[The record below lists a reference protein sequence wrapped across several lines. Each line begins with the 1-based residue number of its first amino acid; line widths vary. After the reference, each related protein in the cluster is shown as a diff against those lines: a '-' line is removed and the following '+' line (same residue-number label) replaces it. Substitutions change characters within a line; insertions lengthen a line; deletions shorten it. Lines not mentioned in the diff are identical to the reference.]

1 MERAQSPAMNAGLLV
16 LRIGGGAALAM
27 VFAWGRFP
35 YASVVGISGH
45 WWAVGLVGLCGV
57 LTLCGFAT
65 RFAAGFLAAAM
76 AFGAAWGMHVGQ
88 RPLEEP
94 VRAAMF
100 TVLYAA
106 LALTGPGTLSLE
118 FLASRITPA
127 RIAGAGITPPRI
139 SSAHIDAGL
148 LVLRLGAGLSL
159 LGCFG
164 ITKIGWVIALLR
176 SPAPLSAS
184 GFAQLIRSV
193 GFPAPLFLALCA
205 VLNETVTPIF
215 VVSGLLTR
223 VAATIGALGMTGA
236 LYTSLR
242 LGEEP
247 VRAALYVVAFAT
259 LALTG
264 AGQYSVDEIL
274 ESKSASDAS
283 LAAPPTLES
292 TGKVRAQ

>member
-1 MERAQSPAMNAGLLV
+1 MNAGLLV
-16 LRIGGGAALAM
+16 LRIGGALALAM

-57 LTLCGFAT
+57 LTLSGFAT

-76 AFGAAWGMHVGQ
+76 ALGAAWGLYVGQ

-94 VRAAMF
+94 IRAAMF
-100 TVLYAA
+100 AVLYAA
-106 LALTGPGTLSLE
+106 LALTGPGTMSLE
-118 FLASRITPA
+118 FRMARSAPA
-127 RIAGAGITPPRI
+127 RV
-139 SSAHIDAGL
+139 DAGL
-148 LVLRLGAGLSL
+148 LVLRLGAALSL

-176 SPAPLSAS
+176 SPAPLSSS
-184 GFAQLIRSV
+184 GFAQLIRSM

-205 VLNETVTPIF
+205 VLNETVTPLF
-215 VVSGLLTR
+215 VASGFFIR

-259 LALTG
+259 LAFTG
-264 AGQYSVDEIL
+264 AGKYSVDEIL
-274 ESKSASDAS
+274 ESKSASDGS
-283 LAAPPTLES
+283 LATVPPLE
-292 TGKVRAQ
+292 GRQ

>member
-1 MERAQSPAMNAGLLV
+1 MRRARQLPPMNAGLLV
-16 LRIGGGAALAM
+16 LRIGGGIALGM
-27 VFAWGRFP
+27 LFAWGRFP

-45 WWAVGLVGLCGV
+45 SWAVGLVGMCGV

-65 RFAAGFLAAAM
+65 RSAAGLLAAAM
-76 AFGAAWGMHVGQ
+76 AFSGAWGMHVGQ

-100 TVLYAA
+100 AVLYTA

-118 FLASRITPA
+118 FLMSRAAPA
-127 RIAGAGITPPRI
+127 RV
-139 SSAHIDAGL
+139 DAGL

-164 ITKIGWVIALLR
+164 ITKIGWVIALLH

-193 GFPAPLFLALCA
+193 GFPAPLLLALCA
-205 VLNETVTPIF
+205 VLNETVTPLF
-215 VVSGLLTR
+215 VASGFLTR
-223 VAATIGALGMTGA
+223 VAAAIGALGMAGA

-242 LGEEP
+242 VGEEP

-264 AGQYSVDEIL
+264 AGRYSVDEII
-274 ESKSASDAS
+274 ESKPASDAP
-283 LAAPPTLES
+283 LASPPPLEA
-292 TGKVRAQ
+292 RQ